1 MGKSSNIDPSKATI
15 KVFNVNITASFPDGT
30 NVDIS
35 SYLKKVRFDNNISKN
50 MMPSVRFISLLPPDL
65 IIKIQKYSN
74 LVTFVL
80 KSDYTDI
87 STAGSGVT
95 DSLFKSI
102 NLKPLLMDKD
112 IIDIND
118 LGETASASSSR
129 LRFECV
135 CVPEDALKDNKIV
148 VSGNYLDATVT
159 EVLLSLLTK
168 TGKQIYLDPPDN
180 DTRYPQIPL
189 IPSNIISNIY
199 NIDNI
204 YGIYKDKLNIFST
217 YNKIIISPSK
227 FNKFINQ
234 STISVLVRFSSKSD
248 KLAYDSSS
256 YKIIDGATGYFS
268 KNIIV
273 DSACVGFSDRTEL
286 NNELFGNKLT
296 YVSKAI
302 DKDKIEDLTLPP
314 IYDRNGTVDK
324 KLLIEDLFDNSYSR
338 EFFQDSFQNNSRI
351 TMRLTNIDIEELDL
365 FRQFNIKFDNSLHE
379 EKSGI
384 YRVDS
389 ISQTFNIGK
398 GMATELINYINLRR
412 IK

>member
-1 MGKSSNIDPSKATI
+1 MLLGKSSNIDPSKATV

-112 IIDIND
+112 IIDMND

-159 EVLLSLLTK
+159 EVLLSLLT
-168 TGKQIYLDPPDN
+168 
-180 DTRYPQIPL
+180 
-189 IPSNIISNIY
+189 NIELY
-199 NIDNI
+199 NI
-204 YGIYKDKLNIFST
+204 
-217 YNKIIISPSK
+217 
-227 FNKFINQ
+227 
-234 STISVLVRFSSKSD
+234 
-248 KLAYDSSS
+248 
-256 YKIIDGATGYFS
+256 
-268 KNIIV
+268 
-273 DSACVGFSDRTEL
+273 
-286 NNELFGNKLT
+286 
-296 YVSKAI
+296 
-302 DKDKIEDLTLPP
+302 
-314 IYDRNGTVDK
+314 
-324 KLLIEDLFDNSYSR
+324 
-338 EFFQDSFQNNSRI
+338 
-351 TMRLTNIDIEELDL
+351 
-365 FRQFNIKFDNSLHE
+365 
-379 EKSGI
+379 
-384 YRVDS
+384 
-389 ISQTFNIGK
+389 
-398 GMATELINYINLRR
+398 
-412 IK
+412 